1 MNSMVKMNDIM
12 KQLLQEDEKKTGI
25 PQIKLI
31 TEEVV
36 SKTKLVRDCV
46 IFDESGK
53 LDENKINFSII
64 LKFVKDWTGYEI
76 SCNELRFSKEEI
88 PPNQF
93 LYLAEELGAKLSEEY
108 EGRKFGIILSLLDE
122 WVDLRFHTY
131 REAEGLWLDKD
142 LNKYD
147 NPILYWV
154 E

>member
-1 MNSMVKMNDIM
+1 M
-12 KQLLQEDEKKTGI
+12 KQLLQEGEKKTGI

-36 SKTKLVRDCV
+36 NKTKLVRDCV

-53 LDENKINFSII
+53 LDENKINFSRI

-93 LYLAEELGAKLSEEY
+93 LYLAEELGTKFSEEY
-108 EGRKFGIILSLLDE
+108 EGRKFGIIISLLDE

-131 REAEGLWLDKD
+131 REAEGLWLDKN

-147 NPILYWV
+147 TPILYRV